1 MKKEVTVNIDGKEFV
16 VEIFVD
22 NNLNIDSVVVDGEI
36 IEFDEIKNINIQE
49 SGKNKNIDAKLKL
62 DSDELNKSESNSSSH
77 NIITPMAGV
86 ILKIIKHKGDSV
98 SKGDDLIVAE
108 SMKMEQIIK
117 SDYDGI
123 VDVINVDS
131 NEQVSAGKILMTIS

>member
-16 VEIFVD
+16 VEMFVD

-36 IEFDEIKNINIQE
+36 IEFDEINNINIQE
-49 SGKNKNIDAKLKL
+49 SSKNIDAKLKL
-62 DSDELNKSESNSSSH
+62 DSDELIKNESNSSSH
-77 NIITPMAGV
+77 NIISPMAGI
-86 ILKIIKHKGDSV
+86 ILKITKNKGDSV
-98 SKGDDLIVAE
+98 SKGDDLFVVE

-123 VDVINVDS
+123 VDVINVDF

>member
-1 MKKEVTVNIDGKEFV
+1 
-16 VEIFVD
+16 
-22 NNLNIDSVVVDGEI
+22 
-36 IEFDEIKNINIQE
+36 
-49 SGKNKNIDAKLKL
+49 
-62 DSDELNKSESNSSSH
+62 
-77 NIITPMAGV
+77 MAVV

-98 SKGDDLIVAE
+98 SKGDDLIVVE

>member
-16 VEIFVD
+16 VEISVD

-36 IEFDEIKNINIQE
+36 FEFDEIKNINIQE
-49 SGKNKNIDAKLKL
+49 SGKNIDAKLKL

-86 ILKIIKHKGDSV
+86 ILKIIKNKGDSV
-98 SKGDDLIVAE
+98 SKGDDLIVVE

-123 VDVINVDS
+123 VDVINVDL

>member
-16 VEIFVD
+16 VELFV
-22 NNLNIDSVVVDGEI
+22 NNDLNIDSVVVDGEI

-98 SKGDDLIVAE
+98 SKGDDLIVVE

-123 VDVINVDS
+123 VDAVNVDT

>member
-16 VEIFVD
+16 VEISVD

-36 IEFDEIKNINIQE
+36 IEFDEIENINIQE
-49 SGKNKNIDAKLKL
+49 SGNNIDAKLKL

-86 ILKIIKHKGDSV
+86 ILKIIKNKGDSV
-98 SKGDDLIVAE
+98 SKGDDLIVVE

-123 VDVINVDS
+123 VDVINVDL

>member
-16 VEIFVD
+16 VEISVD

-36 IEFDEIKNINIQE
+36 IEFDEIENINIQK
-49 SGKNKNIDAKLKL
+49 SGKNIDAKLKL

-98 SKGDDLIVAE
+98 SKGDDLIVVE

-123 VDVINVDS
+123 VDVINVDL

>member
-1 MKKEVTVNIDGKEFV
+1 LKKEVTVNIDGKEFV
-16 VEIFVD
+16 VEISVD

-49 SGKNKNIDAKLKL
+49 SGKNIDAKLKL

-86 ILKIIKHKGDSV
+86 ILKIIKNKGDSV
-98 SKGDDLIVAE
+98 SKGDDLIVVE

>member
-16 VEIFVD
+16 VELFV
-22 NNLNIDSVVVDGEI
+22 NNDLNIDSVVVDGEI
-36 IEFDEIKNINIQE
+36 VEFEEIKSINIDESNKNINANLMKVDFDK
-49 SGKNKNIDAKLKL
+49 SNKND
-62 DSDELNKSESNSSSH
+62 SNSSSH
-77 NIITPMAGV
+77 SIITPMAGV
-86 ILKIIKHKGDSV
+86 VLKIIKNKGDAV
-98 SKGDDLIVAE
+98 SKGDDLFVVE

-123 VDVINVDS
+123 VDAVNVDA

>member
-16 VEIFVD
+16 VEISVD

-36 IEFDEIKNINIQE
+36 IEFDEIKNIDIQE
-49 SGKNKNIDAKLKL
+49 SSKNIDAKLKL

-86 ILKIIKHKGDSV
+86 ILKIIKNKGDSV
-98 SKGDDLIVAE
+98 SKGDDLIVVE

>member
-16 VEIFVD
+16 VEIFVN

-36 IEFDEIKNINIQE
+36 IEFDEINNINIQE
-49 SGKNKNIDAKLKL
+49 SSKNIDAKLKL

-86 ILKIIKHKGDSV
+86 ILKIIKNKGDSV
-98 SKGDDLIVAE
+98 SKGDDLIVVE

>member
-16 VEIFVD
+16 VEISVD

-49 SGKNKNIDAKLKL
+49 SGKNIDAKLKL

-86 ILKIIKHKGDSV
+86 ILKIIKNKGDSV
-98 SKGDDLIVAE
+98 SKGDDLVVVE

-117 SDYDGI
+117 SNYDGT
-123 VDVINVDS
+123 VDVINVDL

>member
-16 VEIFVD
+16 VEISVD

-49 SGKNKNIDAKLKL
+49 SSKNIDAKLKL

-86 ILKIIKHKGDSV
+86 ILKIIKNKGDSV
-98 SKGDDLIVAE
+98 SKGDDLIVVE

>member
-1 MKKEVTVNIDGKEFV
+1 LKKEVTVNIDGKEFV

-98 SKGDDLIVAE
+98 SKGDDLIVVE

-123 VDVINVDS
+123 VDVINVDL

>member
-16 VEIFVD
+16 VEISVD

-49 SGKNKNIDAKLKL
+49 SSKNIDAKLKL

-86 ILKIIKHKGDSV
+86 ILKIIKNKGDSV
-98 SKGDDLIVAE
+98 SKGDDLVVVE

>member
-1 MKKEVTVNIDGKEFV
+1 
-16 VEIFVD
+16 
-22 NNLNIDSVVVDGEI
+22 
-36 IEFDEIKNINIQE
+36 
-49 SGKNKNIDAKLKL
+49 
-62 DSDELNKSESNSSSH
+62 
-77 NIITPMAGV
+77 MAGV

-98 SKGDDLIVAE
+98 SKGDDLIVVE

-123 VDVINVDS
+123 VDVINVDL

>member
-1 MKKEVTVNIDGKEFV
+1 LKKEVTVNIDGKEFV
-16 VEIFVD
+16 VEISVD

-49 SGKNKNIDAKLKL
+49 SGKNIDAKLKL

-86 ILKIIKHKGDSV
+86 ILKIIKNKGDSV
-98 SKGDDLIVAE
+98 SKGDDLIVVE

-123 VDVINVDS
+123 VDVINVDL

>member
-16 VEIFVD
+16 VEMFVD

-36 IEFDEIKNINIQE
+36 IEFDEINNINIQE
-49 SGKNKNIDAKLKL
+49 SSKNIDAKLKL
-62 DSDELNKSESNSSSH
+62 DSDELIKNESNSSSH
-77 NIITPMAGV
+77 NIISPMAGV
-86 ILKIIKHKGDSV
+86 ILKITKNKGDSV
-98 SKGDDLIVAE
+98 SKGDDLFVVE

-123 VDVINVDS
+123 VDVINVDFK
-131 NEQVSAGKILMTIS
+131 EQVSAGKILMTIS

>member
-16 VEIFVD
+16 VEISVD

-36 IEFDEIKNINIQE
+36 IEFNEIKNINIQE
-49 SGKNKNIDAKLKL
+49 SGKNIDAKLKL

-86 ILKIIKHKGDSV
+86 ILKIIKNKGDSV
-98 SKGDDLIVAE
+98 SKGDDLIVVE

-123 VDVINVDS
+123 VDVINVDL

>member
-16 VEIFVD
+16 VEMFVD

-36 IEFDEIKNINIQE
+36 IEIDEINNINIQE
-49 SGKNKNIDAKLKL
+49 SSKNIDAKLKL
-62 DSDELNKSESNSSSH
+62 DSDELIKNESNSSSH
-77 NIITPMAGV
+77 NIISPMAGV
-86 ILKIIKHKGDSV
+86 ILKIIKNKGDSV
-98 SKGDDLIVAE
+98 SKGDDLVVVE

-123 VDVINVDS
+123 VDVINVDFK
-131 NEQVSAGKILMTIS
+131 EQVSAGKILMTIS

>member
-16 VEIFVD
+16 VELFV
-22 NNLNIDSVVVDGEI
+22 NNDLNIDSVVVDGEI
-36 IEFDEIKNINIQE
+36 VEFDEIKNINIDE
-49 SGKNKNIDAKLKL
+49 SNKNIDAKLKV
-62 DSDELNKSESNSSSH
+62 DFDKSNKNDSNSNSH
-77 NIITPMAGV
+77 SIITPMAGV
-86 ILKIIKHKGDSV
+86 VLKIIKNKGDSV
-98 SKGDDLIVAE
+98 SKGDDLFVVE

-123 VDVINVDS
+123 VDAVNVDA

>member
-16 VEIFVD
+16 VEISVD

-98 SKGDDLIVAE
+98 SKGDDLIVVE

-123 VDVINVDS
+123 VDVINVDT

>member
-22 NNLNIDSVVVDGEI
+22 NNLNIDSVVVDGDI
-36 IEFDEIKNINIQE
+36 IEFDEIKNINVQE
-49 SGKNKNIDAKLKL
+49 SGKNIDAKLKL

-86 ILKIIKHKGDSV
+86 ILKIIKNKGDSV
-98 SKGDDLIVAE
+98 SKGDDLIVVE

>member
-16 VEIFVD
+16 VEISVD

-36 IEFDEIKNINIQE
+36 IEFDEIENINIQE
-49 SGKNKNIDAKLKL
+49 SGNNIDAKLKL

-86 ILKIIKHKGDSV
+86 ILKIIKNKGDSV
-98 SKGDDLIVAE
+98 SKGDDLIVVE

-123 VDVINVDS
+123 VDVINVDL
-131 NEQVSAGKILMTIS
+131 NERVSVGKILMTIS

>member
-16 VEIFVD
+16 VEISVD

-49 SGKNKNIDAKLKL
+49 SSKNIDAKLKL
-62 DSDELNKSESNSSSH
+62 DSDELNKSDSNSSSH
-77 NIITPMAGV
+77 NIISPMAGI
-86 ILKIIKHKGDSV
+86 ILKIIKNKGESV
-98 SKGDDLIVAE
+98 SKGDDLIIVE

-117 SDYDGI
+117 SNYDGI
-123 VDVINVDS
+123 VDVVNVDL

>member
-16 VEIFVD
+16 VELFV
-22 NNLNIDSVVVDGEI
+22 NNDLNIDSVVVDGEI
-36 IEFDEIKNINIQE
+36 VEFDEIKNINIDD
-49 SGKNKNIDAKLKL
+49 SNKNIDAKLKV
-62 DSDELNKSESNSSSH
+62 DFDKSNKNDSNSNSH
-77 NIITPMAGV
+77 SIITPMAGV
-86 ILKIIKHKGDSV
+86 VLKIIKNKGDAV
-98 SKGDDLIVAE
+98 SKGDDLFVVE

-123 VDVINVDS
+123 VDAVNVDA

>member
-1 MKKEVTVNIDGKEFV
+1 MKKEITVNIDGKEFV
-16 VEIFVD
+16 VEISVD

-49 SGKNKNIDAKLKL
+49 SGKNIDAKLKL

-86 ILKIIKHKGDSV
+86 ILKIIKNKGDSV
-98 SKGDDLIVAE
+98 SKGDDLIVVE

-123 VDVINVDS
+123 VDVINVDL

>member
-22 NNLNIDSVVVDGEI
+22 NNLNIDSVVVDGDI

-49 SGKNKNIDAKLKL
+49 SGKNIDAKLKL

-86 ILKIIKHKGDSV
+86 ILKIIKNKGDSV
-98 SKGDDLIVAE
+98 SKGDDLIVVE